1 MNSLKEKMLETELT
15 DQQLGIFYLG
25 QMGFLLKYRKC
36 YFLID
41 GYLSDYVDRNC
52 SQLVKWVRR
61 YPAPLKGEDLD
72 FVDYVFCTHGHYDH
86 ADPDTLSAIGR
97 VNKKARF
104 IVPNSVVTTVES
116 YGIPSERIM
125 GVPTDKMFS
134 LGEDVSFYAVPSA
147 HEELHPDGNGG
158 YEEVGYRLVF
168 GDISLYHSGDCCI
181 YDGLTD
187 WVRNTDIM
195 MLPVNGRDY
204 YRRYRD
210 DIIGCFDSV
219 EALTLARDAGTD
231 LLIPTHFDLY
241 DVNAVNPAWFVDAQ
255 QKINPR
261 QKYHIFMPGELYIYC
276 K

>member
-25 QMGFLLKYRKC
+25 QVGFLLKYRKC

-52 SQLVKWVRR
+52 SQRVKWVRR

-134 LGEDVSFYAVPSA
+134 LGEDVFSMLFLLHMKSFILM
-147 HEELHPDGNGG
+147 EM
-158 YEEVGYRLVF
+158 
-168 GDISLYHSGDCCI
+168 GD
-181 YDGLTD
+181 
-187 WVRNTDIM
+187 M
-195 MLPVNGRDY
+195 
-204 YRRYRD
+204 
-210 DIIGCFDSV
+210 
-219 EALTLARDAGTD
+219 
-231 LLIPTHFDLY
+231 
-241 DVNAVNPAWFVDAQ
+241 
-255 QKINPR
+255 K
-261 QKYHIFMPGELYIYC
+261 K
-276 K
+276 

>member
-25 QMGFLLKYRKC
+25 QVGFLLKYRKC

-125 GVPTDKMFS
+125 GVTTDKMFS

-187 WVRNTDIM
+187 RVRNTDIM

-219 EALTLARDAGTD
+219 EALTLARDAGAD

-255 QKINPR
+255 QKVNPA
-261 QKYHIFMPGELYIYC
+261 QKYHIFMPGELYI
-276 K
+276 